1 MTSFQ
6 QPSWNLKLKKR
17 EWSSLGSLARL
28 SHPTPTSKCPI
39 MQLWELII
47 EWNDVWN
54 WKHLKCI
61 VLVPTRSKLY
71 RRWRRIRILSE
82 KQPAI
87 QTRWHPAKLWKCPR
101 FTNMCLLLLYL
112 SQVEADMQGI
122 DRSTQMNLSRK
133 SLHEISKTPQFKQGH
148 GIGYTFSSYAKNVPL
163 NSQLFWDL
171 KEILFKISHIKF
183 TGFNRSV
190 W

>member
-1 MTSFQ
+1 MV
-6 QPSWNLKLKKR
+6 PDH
-17 EWSSLGSLARL
+17 WS
-28 SHPTPTSKCPI
+28 
-39 MQLWELII
+39 
-47 EWNDVWN
+47 NDAMVSMDRCG
-54 WKHLKCI
+54 LM
-61 VLVPTRSKLY
+61 P
-71 RRWRRIRILSE
+71 
-82 KQPAI
+82 
-87 QTRWHPAKLWKCPR
+87 
-101 FTNMCLLLLYL
+101 
-112 SQVEADMQGI
+112 GI
-122 DRSTQMNLSRK
+122 DRSTQINLSRK

>member
-1 MTSFQ
+1 MA
-6 QPSWNLKLKKR
+6 
-17 EWSSLGSLARL
+17 SSQVMEV
-28 SHPTPTSKCPI
+28 SKI
-39 MQLWELII
+39 Y
-47 EWNDVWN
+47 
-54 WKHLKCI
+54 H
-61 VLVPTRSKLY
+61 
-71 RRWRRIRILSE
+71 
-82 KQPAI
+82 
-87 QTRWHPAKLWKCPR
+87 
-101 FTNMCLLLLYL
+101 MCLLLLYL

>member
-1 MTSFQ
+1 MNLTEIFVGIYALDKRVPTFATWDRVATIMTSFQ

-17 EWSSLGSLARL
+17 EWSGLGSLARL

-87 QTRWHPAKLWKCPR
+87 QTRWHPAKLWKYPR
-101 FTNMCLLLLYL
+101 FTICVYCCSTSHKWKQICRVSIDLPRWICRENLY
-112 SQVEADMQGI
+112 M
-122 DRSTQMNLSRK
+122 R
-133 SLHEISKTPQFKQGH
+133 
-148 GIGYTFSSYAKNVPL
+148 
-163 NSQLFWDL
+163 
-171 KEILFKISHIKF
+171 
-183 TGFNRSV
+183 
-190 W
+190 